1 MGCGASTDSALL
13 GVGCDVVS
21 CCAACF
27 LEEIADR
34 RSALCRALLF
44 DRYIKKS
51 YPVFLKL
58 LLLLL
63 LLYCIIQWFERWI
76 LL

>member
-1 MGCGASTDSALL
+1 MMGCGASTDSALL

-44 DRYIKKS
+44 DRYIKNHTLS
-51 YPVFLKL
+51 F
-58 LLLLL
+58 
-63 LLYCIIQWFERWI
+63 
-76 LL
+76 